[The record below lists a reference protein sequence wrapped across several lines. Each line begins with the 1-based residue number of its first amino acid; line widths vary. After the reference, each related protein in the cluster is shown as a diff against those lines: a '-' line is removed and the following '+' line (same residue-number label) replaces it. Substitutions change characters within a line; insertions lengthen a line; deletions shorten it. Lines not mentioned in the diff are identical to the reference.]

1 VVNCSPLSSHT
12 TARWRIHEK
21 EFLAI
26 HPPGHGRV
34 NRGRANRSDRRQR
47 KRRRQGAAEELAR
60 MAATE
65 HRRVVEG
72 YRLQE
77 KNSRV
82 RLALEWA
89 LYRMGKSE
97 SLFTIV
103 RALDSSRDDQATSY
117 LNTLEDPEPLYFF
130 VERMN
135 GNTQIKLLDVLAN
148 IGDAGTLDKIK
159 PYSNSFDSK
168 IAEAAKHAAREI
180 EQRLGEIPGKRSTR
194 PRKANASENS
204 P

>member
-1 VVNCSPLSSHT
+1 MKKSFCLF
-12 TARWRIHEK
+12 IL
-21 EFLAI
+21 LAI
-26 HPPGHGRV
+26 GASIAGAQTAQTDAS
-34 NRGRANRSDRRQR
+34 ANDDAAVAAR
-47 KRRRQGAAEELAR
+47 KLASHDPLVRQGAAEVLAR
-60 MAATE
+60 AGATE

-103 RALDSSRDDQATSY
+103 RALDSSRDDQAASY
-117 LNTLEDPEPLYFF
+117 LNTLEDPKPLYFF
-130 VERMN
+130 LERMN
-135 GNTQIKLLDVLAN
+135 GNTQIKLLDILARV
-148 IGDAGTLDKIK
+148 GDAGTLDKIK

-168 IAEAAKHAAREI
+168 IAEAAQRAAREI
-180 EQRLGEIPGKRSTR
+180 EQRLGETPANRSTR
-194 PRKANASENS
+194 PRKAIASENTG
-204 P
+204 